1 MKDDTGYD
9 SISEDYI
16 AHVERPDSWNNLYER
31 PSMLARLPSLKDKNV
46 LDIGC
51 GAGFYTEHALN
62 QGANVTALDV
72 SQSLLDRIKQLNNT
86 ARLKTVCADLSEP
99 LTMLQPESFD
109 YVIGSLVI
117 HYIKDWASLF
127 KEIHRVMKKDG
138 VFFISTHHPY
148 LVLDYPP
155 LKGTSYF
162 DTVLVEDIW
171 GRKDKPFKVHYYTRP
186 LTDILK
192 PVIESQF
199 KIIGIDEPKPDER
212 YKQTNPEFYRRLS
225 ERPGFLFIT
234 LGK

>member
-1 MKDDTGYD
+1 MKEDTSYD
-9 SISEDYI
+9 SISEEYI

-31 PSMLARLPSLKDKNV
+31 PCMLARLPALKDKNV

-51 GAGFYTEHALN
+51 GAGFYTEHALK
-62 QGANVTALDV
+62 QGANVTALDA
-72 SQSLLDRIKQLNNT
+72 SQSLLDKISQRNNS
-86 ARLKTVCADLSEP
+86 AGLKTLCADLSEP
-99 LTMLQPESFD
+99 LTMIQPDSFD

-117 HYIKDWASLF
+117 HYIKDWTSLF
-127 KEIHRVMKKDG
+127 KEIYRVMKKGG

-162 DTVLVEDIW
+162 DTVLVEDVW
-171 GRKDKPFKVHYYTRP
+171 GRKNTPFKVRYYTRP
-186 LTDILK
+186 LTDVLK
-192 PVIESQF
+192 PVIESRF
-199 KIIGIDEPKPDER
+199 KIISIDEPRPDEK
-212 YKQTNPEFYRRLS
+212 YKQSNLEFYNRLS